1 MDVIDL
7 TPYYLRPKNES
18 VLLEMEWWGSITV
31 GGFLIL
37 NTNNGQQRS
46 RIAIALRSCVI
57 LAHSRGRHRG
67 GRSSFPP
74 RSNFLPSACW
84 CWYVSIFQL
93 RRLLVRTSEFQSTH
107 LILPRNAKTL
117 LPLDIWQRSQF
128 MAWLPFRSGCSDA
141 LSQGTYFLGM
151 LLTVLYQP
159 LSHHTWLS

>member
-1 MDVIDL
+1 MNVIDL

-57 LAHSRGRHRG
+57 LAHCRGRRRG
-67 GRSSFPP
+67 GCRGGGSRSSFPP

-128 MAWLPFRSGCSDA
+128 MAWLPFRSGCSNA
-141 LSQGTYFLGM
+141 LSQGIII
-151 LLTVLYQP
+151 
-159 LSHHTWLS
+159 H